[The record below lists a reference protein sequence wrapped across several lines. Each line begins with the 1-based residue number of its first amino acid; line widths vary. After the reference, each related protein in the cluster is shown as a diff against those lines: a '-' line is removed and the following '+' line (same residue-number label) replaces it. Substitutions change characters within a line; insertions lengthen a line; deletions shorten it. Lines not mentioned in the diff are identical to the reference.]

1 MTATAMTA
9 TAMTATVDTT
19 TTPTT
24 PPVSSTTTGPA
35 TSSTATPST
44 ATPSTAAPSTDGA
57 GYPNARG
64 EAVFLTAE
72 TYTLT
77 ARQVVLA
84 LAAHLARFGDT
95 LHVQV
100 VDPLCAI
107 DAVMRFDGADLT
119 SWTVNR
125 TPTEAAT
132 KQYNEDM
139 KASMPQT
146 IWVSGCSSWYLGR
159 DGLPE
164 LFPWPPERHQELLAS
179 PEADDFDVRTA

>member
-1 MTATAMTA
+1 MST
-9 TAMTATVDTT
+9 TVDSP

-24 PPVSSTTTGPA
+24 AG
-35 TSSTATPST
+35 TSV
-44 ATPSTAAPSTDGA
+44 
-57 GYPNARG
+57 NARG

-95 LHVQV
+95 LAVQV

-119 SWTVNR
+119 SWMTHRSPADV
-125 TPTEAAT
+125 AAIRARA
-132 KQYNEDM
+132 E
-139 KASMPQT
+139 T
-146 IWVSGCSSWYLGR
+146 IARDYFGR
-159 DGLPE
+159 H
-164 LFPWPPERHQELLAS
+164 FPAVPW
-179 PEADDFDVRTA
+179 